1 MRYYMTENKICEKC
15 KKTIVY
21 KIETLPCKMEDKRF
35 ESLFCPNCNY
45 EVEKDI
51 RLLGNE
57 EIKIIKVQ

>member
-1 MRYYMTENKICEKC
+1 MRCYMTESRICKQC
-15 KKTIVY
+15 KKAIEY

-57 EIKIIKVQ
+57 EIKIIKVY